1 MESQNN
7 ELVVGMSTL
16 PILPVV
22 LKEES
27 TEQNSSKQDIQQ
39 SQVQN
44 AICVEEDFSDQRIE
58 CTTESQE
65 SEIRAFLSK
74 CIFCS
79 KVFTM
84 RDDPKLLECLHA
96 ACTICVNNKISD
108 HNTSVDVDIL
118 CM

>member
-1 MESQNN
+1 MESQSN

-16 PILPVV
+16 PVLPVAV
-22 LKEES
+22 KEEP
-27 TEQNSSKQDIQQ
+27 TEQDSSKQETQQ
-39 SQVQN
+39 SQVQD
-44 AICVEEDFSDQRIE
+44 AICIEEECNDQRIE

-65 SEIRAFLSK
+65 SEIRTFLSK
-74 CIFCS
+74 CVFCG

-84 RDDPKLLECLHA
+84 GDDPKLLECLHA

-108 HNTSVDVDIL
+108 HNTSVDVDVL

>member
-1 MESQNN
+1 MESQSN
-7 ELVVGMSTL
+7 ELVTGMSTL
-16 PILPVV
+16 PILAVAV
-22 LKEES
+22 KEEP
-27 TEQNSSKQDIQQ
+27 TEQNGSKQDTQQ
-39 SQVQN
+39 SQVQD
-44 AICVEEDFSDQRIE
+44 AICIEEECNDQRIE

-74 CIFCS
+74 CVFCS

-84 RDDPKLLECLHA
+84 DDNPKLLECLHA

-108 HNTSVDVDIL
+108 HNTSVDIDVL